1 MAGIGKAIKGLGL
14 LAKKYKKAVTKKA
27 SSQIGK
33 KKKYIKRDPHEGMP
47 SQSSDWPYW
56 RGDE

>member
-27 SSQIGK
+27 SSQMEDLQTRSIEK
-33 KKKYIKRDPHEGMP
+33 FEGEI
-47 SQSSDWPYW
+47 S
-56 RGDE
+56 GF

>member
-14 LAKKYKKAVTKKA
+14 LAKKYKKGVAKKA
-27 SSQIGK
+27 SVQTG
-33 KKKYIKRDPHEGMP
+33 KKKYIKMNPHEGVP

-56 RGDE
+56 RGEE